1 MTLADVLPSIRQL
14 SALEKLQLMRILEE
28 ELGGSDVEVPESSIP
43 RTWAELSL
51 QAQTVENGYT
61 SREKVLELIQTVKQ
75 ELAIERDQR
84 LVIPVTQASR

>member
-14 SALEKLQLMRILEE
+14 SAPEKLQLMRILEE

-51 QAQTVENGYT
+51 QAQAVENGYT

-84 LVIPVTQASR
+84 LANPYQ